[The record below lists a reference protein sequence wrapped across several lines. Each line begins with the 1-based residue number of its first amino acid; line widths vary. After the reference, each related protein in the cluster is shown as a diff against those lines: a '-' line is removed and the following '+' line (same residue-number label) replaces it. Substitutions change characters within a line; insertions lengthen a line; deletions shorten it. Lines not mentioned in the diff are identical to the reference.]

1 MFKII
6 ESKVHVEGV
15 PTTTYGITRPGFKLL
30 DVSLFKSEVE
40 GLVKFLNTL
49 DLEDD
54 MCIIKLVDMYL
65 KANDVDIM
73 LLEAEAESEALQFR
87 YSVEHLHQVW
97 VLYTKL
103 NYKEI

>member
-6 ESKVHVEGV
+6 ESKVNIEGV
-15 PTTTYGITRPGFKLL
+15 STTTYGVMRPGFKLL

-54 MCIIKLVDMYL
+54 MCIIKLIDMYL
-65 KANDVDIM
+65 KANDIDSI
-73 LLEAEAESEALQFR
+73 LETETL
-87 YSVEHLHQVW
+87 
-97 VLYTKL
+97 
-103 NYKEI
+103 